1 MGIVVKEKEV
11 LVIYYGRRAVSAIYK
26 GARLV
31 WMAVRSCFGSGYWDG
46 DKPWDGDEYWDGNK

>member
-11 LVIYYGRRAVSAIYK
+11 LVIYYGWRAVSAIYK

-46 DKPWDGDEYWDGNK
+46 DKPWDGDEY